1 MDRQELAK
9 RWISSA
15 VGIVLGRFRP
25 GVSGALGRGRFADE
39 IAERLRALS
48 VPHGIAA
55 LDEGHPYDLAAR
67 VFEALNITY
76 GEEQAAEIVREA
88 SASRETL
95 PSLKAKN

>member
-9 RWISSA
+9 RWISYA
-15 VGIVLGRFRP
+15 VRIVLGRFRP

-39 IAERLRALS
+39 IAERLRAL
-48 VPHGIAA
+48 IAA

-88 SASRETL
+88 SASREPL